1 MPGLDQLEKYA
12 DRLNNSVESS
22 NRLLVVLAESDR
34 EEQWLPLNV
43 PNEVNGIKTKTISWK
58 QFQTLIIRAVKD
70 GSHAEKRLLN
80 DLKHYLGKVTTM
92 QNQNSNSVFVVSVS
106 YDTFTDSDITF
117 VDVIEKFESYFH
129 PVGGSGTKGGWPI
142 DPPNYMAFRYD
153 GKLQSIH
160 HVESYT
166 VIEDYNGA
174 FPIGKAAPCGVP
186 HFLYKLGL
194 PINPQKKF
202 ELMIKKSN
210 FLKLLCLRVGGVI

>member
-22 NRLLVVLAESDR
+22 NRLLVVLAEFDR